1 MNISLLKK
9 LLASVIFLAISLPLF
24 SAIPFINNNNTLIVL
39 DSDSKKPLP
48 DRFRNITTLNIS
60 GSAQFT
66 PEQVAPLKSAI
77 NKENIYIVDLRQESH
92 GFVNDLAISFYD
104 RDKDLNNGLTST
116 EVISTENS
124 LLKAIKINSSL
135 NIYDKLG
142 KKLDT
147 VTVSSVSNEDNL
159 VTSNGLKY
167 LRLAVKDAG
176 IPSPLVI
183 DEFVQFIKTKDPATH
198 LHFHCD
204 TGEGRTTTFMVLYQI
219 MNNTTNLS
227 LEQILTYQVNMGGIV
242 LTDDS
247 NRAYFLDAF
256 YNYVEANKE
265 NNYETAF
272 SSWIQE

>member
-1 MNISLLKK
+1 MNISLIKK
-9 LLASVIFLAISLPLF
+9 LLASIIFLAISLPLF

-92 GFVNDLAISFYD
+92 GFVNDLAISFYE

-159 VTSNGLKY
+159 LTSNGLKY

-204 TGEGRTTTFMVLYQI
+204 AGEGRTTLFMAMYQT
-219 MNNTTNLS
+219 MLNNTNLS
-227 LEQILTYQVNMGGIV
+227 LNQIISYQYNIGGV
-242 LTDDS
+242 LLTD
-247 NRAYFLDAF
+247 NKNQLEFLQEF
-256 YNYVEANKE
+256 YNYVSENKST
-265 NNYETAF
+265 NYEKTY
-272 SSWIQE
+272 SQWITE